1 MDDVRETKPM
11 DALDRL
17 VAKDEIREL
26 ALLYSRGVDRKDIA
40 LLRTLYTKDGTDDHS
55 PYFSG
60 TAEAYVG
67 WLERSLPHMHGGA
80 HHVCNHLIQ
89 LADDGES
96 AEGEVYAIAWH
107 LVPDRSEG
115 AAPGTLA
122 HDVQAVRYIDRYRR
136 EDGRW
141 KFAARVLSFDMKL
154 LLPDAFA
161 GAKPD
166 PLADASYAAL
176 GLPLFARR

>member
-1 MDDVRETKPM
+1 M
-11 DALDRL
+11 DALERL
-17 VAKDEIREL
+17 AAKDEIRDL
-26 ALLYSRGVDRKDIA
+26 ALLYCRGVDRKDIA
-40 LLRTLYTKDGTDDHS
+40 LLRTLYTADGTDDHS

-60 TAEAYVG
+60 TAKAYVD
-67 WLERSLPHMHGGA
+67 WLEQSLPHMHAGA
-80 HHVCNHLIQ
+80 HHVCNHLIEV
-89 LADDGES
+89 DESGET

-115 AAPGTLA
+115 AAPDALA
-122 HDVQAVRYIDRYRR
+122 HDVQAVRYIDRYAR
-136 EDGRW
+136 EGGRW

-154 LLPDAFA
+154 LLPDAHA

-166 PLADASYAAL
+166 PLGDASYAAL